1 MMRVT
6 FSQRLVEA
14 MRAKGA
20 ETYHFAQAAKAVA
33 EAPKGE
39 FEVDA
44 SDDMLSILGMPVS
57 FLRNHE
63 THEAIVMTIEEAQK
77 LDQEALA

>member
-6 FSQRLVEA
+6 FTQRLAEEL
-14 MRAKGA
+14 RAKGA
-20 ETYHFAQAAKAVA
+20 MTDHFAQVAKAVA
-33 EAPKGE
+33 DAPRGE

-44 SDDMLSILGMPVS
+44 SDDMLTVLGMPVS

-63 THEAIVMTIEEAQK
+63 THEALVMTIEEAQK

>member
-20 ETYHFAQAAKAVA
+20 ETYHFAQVAKAVA
-33 EAPKGE
+33 DAPRGE

-44 SDDMLSILGMPVS
+44 SDDMLTVLGMPVS

-63 THEAIVMTIEEAQK
+63 TNEALVMTIEEAQK

>member
-6 FSQRLVEA
+6 FTQRLAEELKA
-14 MRAKGA
+14 RGA
-20 ETYHFAQAAKAVA
+20 EIEHFAQVAKAVA
-33 EAPKGE
+33 DAPRGE

-44 SDDMLSILGMPVS
+44 SDDMLTVLGVSVS

-63 THEAIVMTIEEAQK
+63 THEALVMTIEEAHK